1 MAEIGLPLIDKEST
15 KAGGWLPHWRLT
27 FEPFLS
33 VKNDD
38 LGNYYQSARKNDW
51 VDY

>member
-1 MAEIGLPLIDKEST
+1 MVNRIAKITEYKLKKLLHNQPNHQDFAVSISIYRS
-15 KAGGWLPHWRLT
+15 T

-38 LGNYYQSARKNDW
+38 LGNYY
-51 VDY
+51 